1 MPQLSGQRSTSSQS
15 LTGMSGSQNGVRPNG
30 TQVLL
35 GDTWASVPVR
45 GGKVTTFCL
54 QMMAAATEAAPSTTQ
69 QQEHHEHNK
78 PVTTPYQHSL
88 LKSREDY
95 ERMYRHSVEDP
106 AKFWADIASTYHWE
120 QKVAQALHVCCLSL
134 LAFQHIRKL
143 SWQLEST
150 ICLTCCCM

>member
-1 MPQLSGQRSTSSQS
+1 
-15 LTGMSGSQNGVRPNG
+15 MSGSQNGVRPNG

-45 GGKVTTFCL
+45 GGKITTFCL
-54 QMMAAATEAAPSTTQ
+54 QMMAAATEAAPSATQ

-95 ERMYRHSVEDP
+95 ERMYKHSVEDP
-106 AKFWADIASTYHWE
+106 ASFWADIASTYHWE
-120 QKVAQALHVCCLSL
+120 QKVAQGFVRL
-134 LAFQHIRKL
+134 LPELAGLPTYWKL
-143 SWQLEST
+143 DWQSK
-150 ICLTCCCM
+150 